1 VAREGKA
8 TDLSFVSKE
17 VLQQVEKLGDFF
29 ARFSSL
35 KQMLPA
41 LRAIQRRTVNRER
54 YDRYSFSIER
64 IRARF

>member
-1 VAREGKA
+1 M
-8 TDLSFVSKE
+8 
-17 VLQQVEKLGDFF
+17 GDFF
-29 ARFSSL
+29 APVLSL

-54 YDRYSFSIER
+54 YDRYSLSIER